1 MEAQKAFAKQSG
13 KDADEE
19 EEDVIPVES
28 SPIGPLKKQVFLPM
42 SQGKAIVVA
51 GTNTFD
57 SSQVHLALEEFII
70 MDELPFAFSEKPGFW
85 LFLSRIIIPGYVPPN
100 RNQ

>member
-1 MEAQKAFAKQSG
+1 LLQIEAQKKVAFAKQSG
-13 KDADEE
+13 KEDDE

-28 SPIGPLKKQVFLPM
+28 SPIGPLKQQVFIPM

-51 GTNTFD
+51 GTNTLD

-70 MDELPFAFSEKPGFW
+70 MDELPFAFSEKPGFR
-85 LFLSRIIIPGYVPPN
+85 LF
-100 RNQ
+100 